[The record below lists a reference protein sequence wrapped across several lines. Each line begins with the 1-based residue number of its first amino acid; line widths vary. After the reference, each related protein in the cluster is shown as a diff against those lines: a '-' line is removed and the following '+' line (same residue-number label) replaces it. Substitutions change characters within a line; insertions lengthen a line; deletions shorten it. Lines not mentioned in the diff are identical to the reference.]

1 MSQLRASREG
11 MFFLQSIDAELFKR
25 KLLDPGKEAVEA
37 VDDHP
42 AEPAEPANWNLLKLE
57 HTLLKLA
64 ASEACQGV
72 FYFLCM
78 KTKEREEAVVR

>member
-1 MSQLRASREG
+1 
-11 MFFLQSIDAELFKR
+11 MFFLQSMDSELFMR

-37 VDDHP
+37 DGDEPFQP
-42 AEPAEPANWNLLKLE
+42 AEAANWNLLKLE
-57 HTLLKLA
+57 HTLLKMA

-78 KTKEREEAVVR
+78 RTKDGEEAVVR